1 MLKEKNIYKEDLPVN
16 VVVARLEE
24 YPIHFHDDMEV
35 VYVLE
40 GSVGLKNG
48 YYNYVLKQG
57 DIFILND
64 REIHSFTK
72 TSEDNMV
79 MMMQLNLD
87 YFSKNKCAAELA
99 RTAAKYQ
106 SKWNPA
112 TVDGIKQPAVATFM
126 IFPDDLFQNDKITYS
141 PTMTYPRYG
150 GFEKNHLDY
159 FRKQLLVNVDVRRFG
174 WNDLFTVE
182 AEFIITKE
190 GKMKDIILTKKTGL
204 EEFDRMIFYAF
215 KDMRKTWKPATV
227 NGQPIDFRFKYQLT
241 AITDPAD

>member
-1 MLKEKNIYKEDLPVN
+1 MTKIYFLLFLFPLMISAQILSQYPTNQSPYIGGYDAYYKDLHDIIVEENLKPCTNKSEFYQ
-16 VVVARLEE
+16 
-24 YPIHFHDDMEV
+24 FS
-35 VYVLE
+35 VLVKTD
-40 GSVGLKNG
+40 ST
-48 YYNYVLKQG
+48 
-57 DIFILND
+57 ISFIKD
-64 REIHSFTK
+64 S
-72 TSEDNMV
+72 
-79 MMMQLNLD
+79 NLD

-215 KDMRKTWKPATV
+215 KDMRKTWKPATI